1 MVSWYLAVMYSLYH
15 WYILDVAVCALS
27 PSSENC
33 YIAYPSR
40 SASSTVFSSTQTSQP
55 YYVNG
60 DIEIFD
66 ALSLQLVNIVQ
77 AHKSPISNIAMNA
90 DGTLLA
96 TASEK
101 VGIFKDIVD
110 DYSDWQGD
118 ELGHRDSCIFS
129 TWSKQGVSIP
139 PGILSCQDLFN
150 DIQPLQ
156 HALVCLK
163 WYWNGSHLQVVY
175 RCCTYCKWQ
184 WQQWIWWW
192 WWRWWR
198 NGRLQWRSNTTWYT
212 WT

>member
-1 MVSWYLAVMYSLYH
+1 MVSWYLFVMSTLDH
-15 WYILDVAVCALS
+15 WFILGVAVCALS

-40 SASSTVFSSTQTSQP
+40 SASTTVFSSSQTSQP

-101 VGIFKDIVD
+101 VSIFKDVVCG
-110 DYSDWQGD
+110 YRDWQGWIRVLWFVYSLYLEQTRCINSAED
-118 ELGHRDSCIFS
+118 LILPRFIQWHSISPARSCVFQATRKLFTFS
-129 TWSKQGVSIP
+129 
-139 PGILSCQDLFN
+139 SCRQVLHL
-150 DIQPLQ
+150 LQ
-156 HALVCLK
+156 MAMATTDM
-163 WYWNGSHLQVVY
+163 VVEVEE
-175 RCCTYCKWQ
+175 W
-184 WQQWIWWW
+184 
-192 WWRWWR
+192 
-198 NGRLQWRSNTTWYT
+198 
-212 WT
+212 